1 MKNKEE
7 VILGGEHA
15 KKNHPMLGGEEN
27 MMPIL
32 GAQEFN
38 PFEFR
43 PENDFENR
51 PRHPRPNHNRPSMR
65 SEKEQEEMFR
75 NPRDRENQNRVE
87 GEWERVEF
95 RSVPGTVVPNHE
107 DW

>member
-1 MKNKEE
+1 VIKGNINTNILMKS
-7 VILGGEHA
+7 
-15 KKNHPMLGGEEN
+15 
-27 MMPIL
+27 
-32 GAQEFN
+32 
-38 PFEFR
+38 R
-43 PENDFENR
+43 PENDFPYNTSYTGMAS
-51 PRHPRPNHNRPSMR
+51 NLLLHNRPSMR